1 MDCRKGG
8 IAPLG
13 GKICEF
19 ASQAWLFMQFVQTS
33 FIYEYKVISLS
44 DKYRLQL
51 PVGSFIFSNV
61 APSTDGPHT
70 QRSIGSNRQTI
81 VVR

>member
-19 ASQAWLFMQFVQTS
+19 ASQAWLFMQFVQTG
-33 FIYEYKVISLS
+33 FIYKVISLS
-44 DKYRLQL
+44 GKYRLQL

-70 QRSIGSNRQTI
+70 QRSIGLNRQTI